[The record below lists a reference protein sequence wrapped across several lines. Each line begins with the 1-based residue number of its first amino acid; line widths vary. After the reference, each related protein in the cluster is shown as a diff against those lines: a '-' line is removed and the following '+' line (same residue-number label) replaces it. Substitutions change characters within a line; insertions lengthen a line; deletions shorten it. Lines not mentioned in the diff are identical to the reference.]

1 MLAVIPKTK
10 PKNFPPDTKFMSVEE
25 MMEVLDSDKDGLSLS
40 LRPPPLSLSLCLA
53 RFRFRSLP
61 LSRSLDMCMRV

>member
-1 MLAVIPKTK
+1 MLAIIPKTK

-40 LRPPPLSLSLCLA
+40 LRPPPSLSPSVSLAFAFALSLSRAL
-53 RFRFRSLP
+53 
-61 LSRSLDMCMRV
+61 